1 LLPFFTVELLTF
13 LRIIHHQHTT
23 LKIRD
28 PEFFEWQEQN
38 MANML
43 ARDPST
49 MRYAIT
55 RSCENK
61 AIVVKADEKEAGIRA
76 TLNLG
81 HTFGHAIENYSGYGT
96 WLHGEAVAIGTAMAA
111 TMSARMGWIDDELLK
126 RIYKILEFANLPVE
140 LPLDS
145 PMTRESFLKLMS
157 VDKKVANGQLRL
169 ILLKGDLGNCVF
181 TGDFDHEAL
190 LETIDEFVA
199 ECSS

>member
-1 LLPFFTVELLTF
+1 MPFFTVELLTF

>member
-1 LLPFFTVELLTF
+1 LPFFTVELLTF